1 MLRCDLP
8 MLVKGAAGMIID
20 WIRKQAARGAA
31 ALFLSLAILPLLA
44 VPFTGCSSQQPKPR
58 VTEAKPAPPARV
70 CRLNQLEQAFECD
83 LEFTASSAASCAKGP
98 GFEEENEF
106 LRRMTVV
113 SIRALY
119 LEGES
124 GARPPFRYAS
134 PGDVFARIQKQN
146 CRADEQAVSSADPT
160 SAQCVCRMRYQDP
173 ELLQVFYHS
182 AGCRRSSRLAD
193 NPLYFRGNGCY

>member
-1 MLRCDLP
+1 
-8 MLVKGAAGMIID
+8 MIID
-20 WIRKQAARGAA
+20 WIRKQASRDASRQAQAIRAGSGTQ
-31 ALFLSLAILPLLA
+31 ALVLLLTIPLL
-44 VPFTGCSSQQPKPR
+44 VLSFSGCSSKQPKPR
-58 VTEAKPAPPARV
+58 VVKTKPAPPARV

-83 LEFTASSAASCAKGP
+83 LEFSASSEASCAKGP

-119 LEGES
+119 LEGEA
-124 GARPPFRYAS
+124 GARPPYRYAS
-134 PGDVFARIQKQN
+134 PGDIFARIQKQN
-146 CRADEQAVSSADPT
+146 CRVDQNAASQPGALTPA
-160 SAQCVCRMRYQDP
+160 ARCVCRMRYQDP